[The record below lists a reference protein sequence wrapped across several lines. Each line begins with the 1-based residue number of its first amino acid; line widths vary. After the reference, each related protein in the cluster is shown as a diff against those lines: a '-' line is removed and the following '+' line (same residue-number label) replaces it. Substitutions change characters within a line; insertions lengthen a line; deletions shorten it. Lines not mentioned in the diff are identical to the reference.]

1 MRLFAA
7 RLFGRRPP
15 FFLMV
20 TTGALCTVVLL
31 VFARLSYGLVLPAM
45 REGLG
50 LSYHQAANLSTANA
64 LGYLL
69 LVMVAGVFAARFGGK
84 TAILIGLALVIAGFL
99 GLSRASDYPLLIV
112 LMVVLGTGTA
122 FGYTP
127 LISLLANTYPHRR
140 GAVIGFTNSGV
151 GIGMLLAGALVPA
164 LTEVAAGD
172 GWRRVWLLFA
182 AGGMAVTVLVALF
195 LRNPP
200 RPLAPDTA
208 SALGEPDEPIFRNPH
223 VIVVGLIYGV
233 LGLTFIVQTT
243 FMYSFALDAGTPPIT
258 AGHLVSTM
266 GMLSIFAGPAW
277 GWLSDRLGYASGL
290 MLSMGLSLVATVVPV
305 IHPGTWAF
313 GFHFVLIGLC
323 AAGMFSTVL
332 AAATETVP
340 AHRAPVAVSFVTLFY
355 AVGQLLGPALAGPL
369 IEWRDGFRLVFA
381 FSCLVMVAG
390 VALSAYSRRHQA
402 YRPVSSAACEAD

>member
-1 MRLFAA
+1 MRLLAA

-99 GLSRASDYPLLIV
+99 GLSRASDYSLLIV

-164 LTEVAAGD
+164 LTEAAADD

-182 AGGMAVTVLVALF
+182 AGGVVMTVLVGLF

-200 RPLAPDTA
+200 RPW
-208 SALGEPDEPIFRNPH
+208 RR
-223 VIVVGLIYGV
+223 
-233 LGLTFIVQTT
+233 
-243 FMYSFALDAGTPPIT
+243 TPP
-258 AGHLVSTM
+258 
-266 GMLSIFAGPAW
+266 
-277 GWLSDRLGYASGL
+277 
-290 MLSMGLSLVATVVPV
+290 VP
-305 IHPGTWAF
+305 WANR
-313 GFHFVLIGLC
+313 
-323 AAGMFSTVL
+323 T
-332 AAATETVP
+332 
-340 AHRAPVAVSFVTLFY
+340 
-355 AVGQLLGPALAGPL
+355 
-369 IEWRDGFRLVFA
+369 
-381 FSCLVMVAG
+381 
-390 VALSAYSRRHQA
+390 SR
-402 YRPVSSAACEAD
+402 SSAIPM